1 MGSRQIACS
10 LFLGAGI
17 AIVALLIIP
26 AVHVPFIVVH
36 GPVSTLSSQRSAWS
50 LIFLLWAAARVMA
63 GLAFLPA
70 AIRFAHHAHDGEG
83 VVFHPLRLNCPLRC

>member
-1 MGSRQIACS
+1 MSSRQIACS

-50 LIFLLWAAARVMA
+50 LIFLLWAAARMMA

-70 AIRFAHHAHDGEG
+70 AVRFTHPAHDGEL
-83 VVFHPLRLNCPLRC
+83 VIFHPLRLTRPLRC